1 MKRRLFSMAIHLV
14 HVCTAS
20 TAHSRKTALDSYL
33 CMCMSHKIVLANN
46 FKHNTTVQQDSKNVQ
61 ISGSDLYIVICLCS
75 V

>member
-1 MKRRLFSMAIHLV
+1 MKRRLFSMPIHLV

-46 FKHNTTVQQDSKNVQ
+46 FKHSTTVQYRILRMCRYLV
-61 ISGSDLYIVICLCS
+61 VICT
-75 V
+75 